1 MTDDLRL
8 NFTGK
13 AVLIIELEN
22 AGPMEFRFNDMNV
35 LHKLVNILLDETT
48 DEEMSLTAY
57 DKDTEANL
65 QKLLDT
71 IE

>member
-13 AVLIIELEN
+13 AVLIVELEN
-22 AGPMEFRFNDMNV
+22 AGPMEFRFNDMDV
-35 LHKLVNILLDETT
+35 LHKLVEVLLDKTT

-65 QKLLDT
+65 QNILNT
-71 IE
+71 IK